1 MGSTCRGTAPQSAAS
16 TAALVLA
23 PAGVHGCMVA
33 NAHPELREWCEAS
46 MHDRIFRATRNG
58 PGGIVEALHHFR
70 SAVSF
75 YVFLP

>member
-1 MGSTCRGTAPQSAAS
+1 
-16 TAALVLA
+16 
-23 PAGVHGCMVA
+23 MVA
-33 NAHPELREWCEAS
+33 NAHPELREWCEAN